1 MIHRSH
7 LLRAAA
13 CGAAVA
19 AVTLAGCSTG
29 GKPNASSRVTPGPG
43 SAQSGRAGAF
53 EVTRRDPPIAADTR
67 FAAGQLAESRGAFA
81 QAAEQY
87 QQAIQLDPKHAEAMF
102 HLGVVYATMKKY
114 PEAIGVWKRYIKL
127 TGESPQAY
135 SNLGF
140 CYELAG
146 RPEDAEQAY
155 QRGIQKDPTASAC
168 HVNYGLMLVRR
179 GRVGEGKLQLGAV
192 LKPAE
197 VHYNLGS
204 VYESQGKKAQAK
216 AEYRQAL
223 ALDPQFTD
231 ATTRLGE
238 LEGARAP
245 TPGATPPSTESSVSQ
260 TE

>member
-13 CGAAVA
+13 CGAALA

-29 GKPNASSRVTPGPG
+29 GKPNASPGAAARRG
-43 SAQSGRAGAF
+43 SSQTGPAGAF
-53 EVTRRDPPIAADTR
+53 EATRRDPPIAADTR

-87 QQAIQLDPKHAEAMF
+87 QQAIQLDPKHADAMF
-102 HLGVVYATMKKY
+102 HLGVVYAAMKKY

-127 TGESPQAY
+127 TGESPEAY

-140 CYELAG
+140 SYELAG

-155 QRGIQKDPTASAC
+155 QRGIKKDPTAAAC

-204 VYESQGKKAQAK
+204 VYESQGKKAQAR

-223 ALDPQFTD
+223 ELDPQFVD
-231 ATTRLGE
+231 ATTRLAE
-238 LEGARAP
+238 LEP
-245 TPGATPPSTESSVSQ
+245 VSTTPQGETGLSKTE
-260 TE
+260 